1 MEHTLK
7 SGLTV
12 TLKERKELT
21 EREFRTVDRA
31 KDRAT
36 MTLYRLNLAGDEA
49 GKLAKSEGKSEDEI
63 LEARNIAIG
72 YALADLTDEEA
83 DAKDAFSGACI
94 AAMTTQWSA
103 ELPISA
109 DAALSL
115 PHDDFEEL
123 SNLCA
128 EAFRDKEVG
137 VTTDPKADTS
147 GSSDSATPSVES
159 A

>member
-7 SGLTV
+7 SGLIV

-36 MTLYRLNLAGDEA
+36 MTLYRLNVVGDEA
-49 GKLAKSEGKSEDEI
+49 GKLAKSEGRSEEEI
-63 LEARNIAIG
+63 LDARNIAIG
-72 YALADLTDEEA
+72 YALAELTDEEA
-83 DAKDAFSGACI
+83 DAKDSFSGACI

-103 ELPISA
+103 ALPISA
-109 DAALSL
+109 ESALSL
-115 PHDDFEEL
+115 AHEDFEEL

-137 VTTDPKADTS
+137 ITTDPKAVTNE
-147 GSSDSATPSVES
+147 SSDSATPSAES